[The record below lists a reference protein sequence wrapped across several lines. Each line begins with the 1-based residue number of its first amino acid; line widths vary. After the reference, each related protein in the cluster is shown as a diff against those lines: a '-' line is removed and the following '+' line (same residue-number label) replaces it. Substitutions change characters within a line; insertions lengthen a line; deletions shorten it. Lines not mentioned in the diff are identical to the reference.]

1 MISQVA
7 EAVVSLFQLD
17 SYQKNEHCH
26 HHQILFL
33 PLFFFF
39 FLEMSLHAE
48 LTADVF
54 VLAVP

>member
-26 HHQILFL
+26 HHQSLFFL
-33 PLFFFF
+33 LFFFF